1 MMMKNVSAAVNV
13 SESRTLCI
21 DEKSILNEKEG
32 GEILEFLTYIMRRE
46 DEEIRMADSF
56 KAAELLGKH
65 YGMFGGK
72 SESGG
77 GDVIIVD
84 NIEKAEQIKERKNAV
99 QS

>member
-1 MMMKNVSAAVNV
+1 MMIQWQFWQWKLQG
-13 SESRTLCI
+13 RIIT
-21 DEKSILNEKEG
+21 NE

>member
-1 MMMKNVSAAVNV
+1 
-13 SESRTLCI
+13 
-21 DEKSILNEKEG
+21 
-32 GEILEFLTYIMRRE
+32 
-46 DEEIRMADSF
+46 MADSF

-65 YGMFGGK
+65 YGMFEGK

-84 NIEKAEQIKERKNAV
+84 NIEKAEEIKERKNAV

>member
-1 MMMKNVSAAVNV
+1 MGIA
-13 SESRTLCI
+13 
-21 DEKSILNEKEG
+21 NE

-77 GDVIIVD
+77 D
-84 NIEKAEQIKERKNAV
+84 NIEKAEQIKEWKNAV

>member
-1 MMMKNVSAAVNV
+1 MGIA
-13 SESRTLCI
+13 
-21 DEKSILNEKEG
+21 NE

-46 DEEIRMADSF
+46 DEAIRMADSF

-72 SESGG
+72 S
-77 GDVIIVD
+77 VD

>member
-1 MMMKNVSAAVNV
+1 MMMKNVSAAANV

-21 DEKSILNEKEG
+21 DEKSILNANE

-46 DEEIRMADSF
+46 DEAIRMADSF

>member
-1 MMMKNVSAAVNV
+1 M
-13 SESRTLCI
+13 CI
-21 DEKSILNEKEG
+21 ANE

-72 SESGG
+72 SGG

>member
-1 MMMKNVSAAVNV
+1 MGIA
-13 SESRTLCI
+13 
-21 DEKSILNEKEG
+21 NE

-56 KAAELLGKH
+56 KAAELLGTH
-65 YGMFGGK
+65 YGMFGGQ

>member
-21 DEKSILNEKEG
+21 DEKSILN
-32 GEILEFLTYIMRRE
+32 
-46 DEEIRMADSF
+46 DSF

>member
-1 MMMKNVSAAVNV
+1 MGIA
-13 SESRTLCI
+13 
-21 DEKSILNEKEG
+21 NE

-72 SESGG
+72 SESSGG

-84 NIEKAEQIKERKNAV
+84 NIEKEDQIKERKNAV

>member
-1 MMMKNVSAAVNV
+1 M
-13 SESRTLCI
+13 CI
-21 DEKSILNEKEG
+21 ANE
-32 GEILEFLTYIMRRE
+32 GEILEFLTYIM
-46 DEEIRMADSF
+46 RMADSF

>member
-1 MMMKNVSAAVNV
+1 M
-13 SESRTLCI
+13 CI
-21 DEKSILNEKEG
+21 ANE

-77 GDVIIVD
+77 GD
-84 NIEKAEQIKERKNAV
+84 NRR
-99 QS
+99 

>member
-1 MMMKNVSAAVNV
+1 MGIA
-13 SESRTLCI
+13 
-21 DEKSILNEKEG
+21 NE

-77 GDVIIVD
+77 GDV
-84 NIEKAEQIKERKNAV
+84 QQRH
-99 QS
+99 QSSGLYVCTAGAFRFF

>member
-1 MMMKNVSAAVNV
+1 MGIA
-13 SESRTLCI
+13 
-21 DEKSILNEKEG
+21 NE

-46 DEEIRMADSF
+46 DEAIRMADSF

-65 YGMFGGK
+65 YGMF
-72 SESGG
+72 GG

>member
-1 MMMKNVSAAVNV
+1 MGIA
-13 SESRTLCI
+13 
-21 DEKSILNEKEG
+21 NE

-77 GDVIIVD
+77 GDVIMSIISKSRTNQGV
-84 NIEKAEQIKERKNAV
+84 EKCSAV
-99 QS
+99 LTG

>member
-1 MMMKNVSAAVNV
+1 MGIA
-13 SESRTLCI
+13 
-21 DEKSILNEKEG
+21 NE

-46 DEEIRMADSF
+46 DEDSF

>member
-1 MMMKNVSAAVNV
+1 MGIA
-13 SESRTLCI
+13 
-21 DEKSILNEKEG
+21 NE

-46 DEEIRMADSF
+46 DEAIRMADSF
-56 KAAELLGKH
+56 KAAELLGKN

-77 GDVIIVD
+77 GDVIIVY

>member
-1 MMMKNVSAAVNV
+1 MGIA
-13 SESRTLCI
+13 
-21 DEKSILNEKEG
+21 NE

-56 KAAELLGKH
+56 KAVELLGKH

-72 SESGG
+72 SESCG

>member
-1 MMMKNVSAAVNV
+1 MKKRVIKLGIA
-13 SESRTLCI
+13 
-21 DEKSILNEKEG
+21 NE

-72 SESGG
+72 SESGV